1 MVCEG
6 EALDAEG
13 QGPLG
18 RIALATVPFG
28 SPDAVVHANMSR
40 CRLAHCCTVY
50 APLLASPFCIGVLQ
64 ARLAFV
70 DMHDV
75 KRSLYLKQS
84 SSYGLI
90 ITLVLLKIQLSS
102 MQKISSK

>member
-50 APLLASPFCIGVLQ
+50 APLLASPFCIEYCN
-64 ARLAFV
+64 R

-75 KRSLYLKQS
+75 KRSLYLRQS
-84 SSYGLI
+84 SSHGLI
-90 ITLVLLKIQLSS
+90 LTLVLLNVQLSS
-102 MQKISSK
+102 MQKISIT